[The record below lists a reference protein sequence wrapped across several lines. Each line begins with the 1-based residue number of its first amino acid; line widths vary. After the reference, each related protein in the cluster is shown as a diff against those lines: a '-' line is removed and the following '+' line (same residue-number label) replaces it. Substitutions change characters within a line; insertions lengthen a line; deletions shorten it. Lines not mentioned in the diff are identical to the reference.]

1 MSAAVFWMGY
11 YPPVLLGSS
20 YVGSVR
26 EFFLW
31 VTPGAGGSV
40 RLNKIK
46 NELARATGFK
56 KIIV

>member
-1 MSAAVFWMGY
+1 MGY